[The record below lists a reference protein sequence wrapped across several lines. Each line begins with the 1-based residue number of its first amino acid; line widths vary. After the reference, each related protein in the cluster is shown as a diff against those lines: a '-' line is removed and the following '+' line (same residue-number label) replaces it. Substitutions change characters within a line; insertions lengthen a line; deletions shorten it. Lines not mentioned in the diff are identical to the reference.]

1 MLKWTLPVC
10 IAAVMPI
17 CAQAQG
23 TSLAF
28 GDGNQ
33 DTSAPVEVTSEQLS
47 VNQDDG
53 TALFTG
59 EVVVGQDDMRL
70 YAPRVLVIYTE
81 NQDGI
86 ERMEATGGVTLI
98 EGEDAAESERADYFP
113 DDGVVIMKGDVLTT
127 QGPNAVAS
135 DEMTVNLDDGTALAT
150 GRVRTLIQPSGGGDD
165 G

>member
-1 MLKWTLPVC
+1 MLKQILPVC
-10 IAAVMPI
+10 ILAVLPVYAA
-17 CAQAQG
+17 AQG
-23 TSLAF
+23 TTLGF

-33 DTSAPVEVTSEQLS
+33 DTDAPVEVTSEQLS

-70 YAPRVLVIYTE
+70 YAPRVLVIYNE
-81 NQDGI
+81 AQDGI
-86 ERMEATGGVTLI
+86 ERMEATGGVTLVD
-98 EGEDAAESERADYFP
+98 GEDAAEAERADYYP
-113 DDGVVIMKGDVLTT
+113 DDGLVVMKGDVLTT

-150 GRVRTLIQPSGGGDD
+150 GRVRTLIQPSSGDD